1 MGVEAW
7 NPLGSLLTLQ
17 IPEPQPGRFRG
28 AALAPAALTRSQGTL
43 VQTAAAATPK
53 PKLWGSWTQ
62 QTKINSAKESGGGS
76 KMLLVW
82 EQSCRHTLG
91 EQLGRAETQRPAS
104 LTWACILMLRK
115 GKSLSHLCR

>member
-62 QTKINSAKESGGGS
+62 QTKINSAKESGGEARCCLFGS
-76 KMLLVW
+76 RAAGTRW
-82 EQSCRHTLG
+82 ESSWVG
-91 EQLGRAETQRPAS
+91 QRLSALPVSPGHAS
-104 LTWACILMLRK
+104 
-115 GKSLSHLCR
+115 

>member
-1 MGVEAW
+1 M
-7 NPLGSLLTLQ
+7 Q
-17 IPEPQPGRFRG
+17 MPEPQPSGFG
-28 AALAPAALTRSQGTL
+28 DAAPALAALTRSQGTL

-62 QTKINSAKESGGGS
+62 QTKINSVKERAGGS

-82 EQSCRHTLG
+82 GQSCRHTQG
-91 EQLGRAETQRPAS
+91 EQLGQAETQHPAH

-115 GKSLSHLCR
+115 